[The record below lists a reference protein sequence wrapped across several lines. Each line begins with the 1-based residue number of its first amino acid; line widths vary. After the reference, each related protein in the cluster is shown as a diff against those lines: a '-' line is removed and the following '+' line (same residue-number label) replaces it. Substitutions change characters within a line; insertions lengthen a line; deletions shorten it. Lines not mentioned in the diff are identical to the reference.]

1 MTNTNLL
8 SSLPLEWAPIYP
20 MNRQDVVF
28 DVFKHHISY
37 KDGLP
42 PYAQARIIDLITNRL
57 IKARQYPALWVSVD
71 APGDWYVME
80 VKRLVKKKIPMTVQ
94 PAWKTTVIEWNFS
107 EHIEPTYLREGDLP
121 ILAPRFDP
129 ADYGIKESALR
140 VLQIMARLKTAYRPE
155 IASLAGFSESHVRN
169 LLKQLQAEHLIER
182 RKIGKYEGYAIRTK
196 GLSLAH
202 RSWNIPKGVHFSKYR
217 GEFRY
222 AGERHRRVSRRWRA
236 WLETAYP
243 NIEVLESWTEVPLF
257 YGIPDAL
264 VWGRKGEYEILFWLE
279 VDSGHSSEKVM
290 SRNYFHRLQN
300 AYQHANRLG
309 ISIVFCIMGPPWAVK
324 AFSWHLPPL
333 PPNMAV
339 IGQDW
344 RAFGKLSFYET
355 GRWFSGIEDQ
365 KKYPTE
371 NALPFD
377 PCQYPPKPKKE
388 EKGMP
393 AKPKSTKPKYS
404 KGSDDADWW
413 SRGSSEREE

>member
-1 MTNTNLL
+1 MSNTNLL

-20 MNRQDVVF
+20 MNRKDVVF
-28 DVFKHHISY
+28 DIFKHHISY

-57 IKARQYPALWVSVD
+57 IKTRQYPALWVSVD
-71 APGDWYVME
+71 APGDWYVVE
-80 VKRLVKKKIPMTVQ
+80 VKRLVKKKIPMTFQ

-129 ADYGIKESALR
+129 ANYGIKESALR

-169 LLKQLQAEHLIER
+169 LLKQLQAENLIER
-182 RKIGKYEGYAIRTK
+182 RKIGKYEGYAICTK
-196 GLSLAH
+196 GLRLAH

-264 VWGRKGEYEILFWLE
+264 VWGRKGEYEMLFWLE

-309 ISIVFCIMGPPWAVK
+309 ISIVFCFMGPPWAVK

-344 RAFGKLSFYET
+344 WAFGKLPFYET
-355 GRWFSGIEDQ
+355 GRWFSGIEDR

-371 NALPFD
+371 KPLPFD
-377 PCQYPPKPKKE
+377 PSQYPPKPKKE
-388 EKGMP
+388 KKGMS

-404 KGSDDADWW
+404 KGFDDANRWY
-413 SRGSSEREE
+413 RGSSEREE

>member
-1 MTNTNLL
+1 MSKTNLL

-20 MNRQDVVF
+20 TNRKDVVF

-71 APGDWYVME
+71 APGDWYVVE

-94 PAWKTTVIEWNFS
+94 LAWKTTVIEWNFS

-169 LLKQLQAEHLIER
+169 LLKQIQAENLIER
-182 RKIGKYEGYAIRTK
+182 RKIGKYEGYAICTK
-196 GLSLAH
+196 GLRLAH

-264 VWGRKGEYEILFWLE
+264 VWGRKGEYEMLFWLE

-344 RAFGKLSFYET
+344 RAFGKLPFYET
-355 GRWFSGIEDQ
+355 GRWFSGIENR

-371 NALPFD
+371 NTLPFD
-377 PCQYPPKPKKE
+377 PSQYPPKPKKE
-388 EKGMP
+388 KKGIP
-393 AKPKSTKPKYS
+393 AKSKSTKPKYS
-404 KGSDDADWW
+404 KGFDDADWW
-413 SRGSSEREE
+413 YQGSSEREE

>member
-1 MTNTNLL
+1 MDIL

-20 MNRQDVVF
+20 MNRKDVVF
-28 DVFKHHISY
+28 DVFKHQISY

-57 IKARQYPALWVSVD
+57 IKARKYPALWVSVD
-71 APGDWYVME
+71 APGDWYVVE
-80 VKRLVKKKIPMTVQ
+80 VKRLVKKKIPMTIQ

-107 EHIEPTYLREGDLP
+107 ECIEPTYLREGDLP
-121 ILAPRFDP
+121 ILAPRFNP

-140 VLQIMARLKTAYRPE
+140 VLQIIARLKTAYRPE

-169 LLKQLQAEHLIER
+169 LLKQLQAENLIER

-196 GLSLAH
+196 GLRLAH

-236 WLETAYP
+236 WLETAYS

-264 VWGRKGEYEILFWLE
+264 VWGRKGEYEMLFWLE

-344 RAFGKLSFYET
+344 RAFGKIPFYQT
-355 GRWFSGIEDQ
+355 GRWYSGIDDR

-371 NALPFD
+371 KPLPFE
-377 PCQYPPKPKKE
+377 PSQYPPKPKKE
-388 EKGMP
+388 KKGMP
-393 AKPKSTKPKYS
+393 TKSKSTKPKYS
-404 KGSDDADWW
+404 KGIDDANWW
-413 SRGSSEREE
+413 YRGSSEREE

>member
-1 MTNTNLL
+1 
-8 SSLPLEWAPIYP
+8 
-20 MNRQDVVF
+20 MNRKDVVF

-71 APGDWYVME
+71 APGGWYVVE

-94 PAWKTTVIEWNFS
+94 PAWKTTVIERNFS
-107 EHIEPTYLREGDLP
+107 QFIQPTYLREDDLP
-121 ILAPRFDP
+121 ILASRFAP

-169 LLKQLQAEHLIER
+169 LLKQLQAENLIER

-196 GLSLAH
+196 GLRLAH
-202 RSWNIPKGVHFSKYR
+202 RSWNIPKSVHFEKHR

-236 WLETAYP
+236 WLETANP
-243 NIEVLESWTEVPLF
+243 NVEILESWTEAPLF

-264 VWGRKGEYEILFWLE
+264 IWGRKGEHEILFWLE
-279 VDSGHSSEKVM
+279 VDSGHSSKKVM
-290 SRNYFHRLQN
+290 RRNYSHRFQN
-300 AYQHANRLG
+300 AYQHAKRLG
-309 ISIVFCIMGPPWAVK
+309 ISIVFCIMGPPWVVQ
-324 AFSWHLPPL
+324 FFPSCIPYLY
-333 PPNMAV
+333 PNMTI

-344 RAFGKLSFYET
+344 RAFGKLPFYET
-355 GRWFSGIEDQ
+355 GGWFSGIDDR

-371 NALPFD
+371 KPLPFD
-377 PCQYPPKPKKE
+377 PSQYPPKPKKGK
-388 EKGMP
+388 KGMP
-393 AKPKSTKPKYS
+393 AKQKSTKPQYS
-404 KGSDDADWW
+404 KGSDDTDWW
-413 SRGSSEREE
+413 YRSSSEREE

>member
-1 MTNTNLL
+1 MDIL
-8 SSLPLEWAPIYP
+8 SSPPLEWSPIYP
-20 MNRQDVVF
+20 MNRKDVVL
-28 DVFKHHISY
+28 DVFKHYISY

-42 PYAQARIIDLITNRL
+42 PYALVRIIDMICNRL
-57 IKARQYPALWVSVD
+57 IKARKYPALWVSVD
-71 APGDWYVME
+71 APGDWYVVE
-80 VKRLVKKKIPMTVQ
+80 VKRFVKKKIPMTVQ

-129 ADYGIKESALR
+129 ADHGIKESALR
-140 VLQIMARLKTAYRPE
+140 ALKIMARLKTAYRPE

-169 LLKQLQAEHLIER
+169 LLKQLQAENLIER

-196 GLSLAH
+196 GLRLAH

-264 VWGRKGEYEILFWLE
+264 VWGRKGEHEILFWLE
-279 VDSGHSSEKVM
+279 VDSGHSSQKVM
-290 SRNYFHRLQN
+290 SRNYFLRLQN

-324 AFSWHLPPL
+324 AFSWHIPPL

-344 RAFGKLSFYET
+344 RAFGKLPFYET
-355 GRWFSGIEDQ
+355 GRWFSGIEDR

-371 NALPFD
+371 NTLPFD
-377 PCQYPPKPKKE
+377 PNQYPPKPKKE
-388 EKGMP
+388 IKGTP
-393 AKPKSTKPKYS
+393 ANLKSTKPKYS
-404 KGSDDADWW
+404 KGFDDADWW
-413 SRGSSEREE
+413 YRSSSEREE